1 MKKGKLFAQIIYYV
15 FMFFIGILLAI
26 FLPYIL
32 TLDEALDI
40 VNDSLMSGNY
50 ADAMQL
56 SANYFD
62 TKIVYEE
69 EFGQGGIVLFSSAT
83 LTFDE
88 RDEDATL
95 SDTKLHKSYSGF
107 VYGVKDTYD
116 IFTTE
121 NNQAKLIVYGNDGVP
136 QIVSI
141 LDYDADGDGSADGC
155 STHMQYGLFF
165 VEFAQEDYDSLKELE
180 LVDKNGDTY
189 VHLVL
194 NEGLSFEEPFFDDI
208 DAFLTEYNA
217 KPDSEKLD
225 ELRTEF
231 FNKSSDYK
239 SQTMRVAN
247 SRADKRATVIV
258 VVYFVFVYIIGDLL
272 VGGHY
277 IIKFFRWLL
286 VKVFKIKFKRKEPVR
301 SELFGNDYFSKV
313 TLVLDVS
320 ELENFSQ
327 SVQIRYNNEKGEE
340 ASFVL
345 MKEQNYSDTQRI
357 KAGTYVNMWIDVDK
371 NVYAT
376 QNLPEKL
383 VVQGY
388 QMAIKVKLIKREE
401 KRL

>member
-62 TKIVYEE
+62 AESVFQTD
-69 EFGQGGIVLFSSAT
+69 FGQGGGIVLFSSAT

-107 VYGVKDTYD
+107 VYGTKDSYD
-116 IFTTE
+116 ILTTE
-121 NNQAKLIVYGNDGVP
+121 TNLAKLIVYDNDGVP
-136 QIVSI
+136 RIVSI
-141 LDYDADGDGSADGC
+141 LDYDADGDGSPDGC

-165 VEFAQEDYDSLKELE
+165 VEFAQETYDSIKELV
-180 LVDKNGDTY
+180 LVDKSG
-189 VHLVL
+189 
-194 NEGLSFEEPFFDDI
+194 NEFVRLEIGKSFSEPFFDDI
-208 DAFLTEYNA
+208 DAFLTEYNS

-231 FNKSSDYK
+231 FEKSSNYK

-258 VVYFVFVYIIGDLL
+258 VIYFVIVYIIGDLL
-272 VGGHY
+272 VGGRY

-286 VKVFKIKFKRKEPVR
+286 VKVFKIKFKQKEPNR

-313 TLVLDVS
+313 TFVLDIS
-320 ELENFSQ
+320 ALENFEQ